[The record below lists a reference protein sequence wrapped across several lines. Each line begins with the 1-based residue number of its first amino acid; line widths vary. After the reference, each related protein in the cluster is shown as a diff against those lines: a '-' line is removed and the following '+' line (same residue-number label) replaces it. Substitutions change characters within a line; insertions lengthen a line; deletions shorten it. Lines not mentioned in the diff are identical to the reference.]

1 MAITGK
7 RGLAPLP
14 HDSHVAGAAPPNR
27 LRDPDDPIDGVA
39 RCCCCGRFPL
49 LGEQIVHHRGRRRD
63 GWVCASCE
71 ADGRGDRLGP
81 IIERARVR
89 SLGGAMNVRR
99 IS

>member
-1 MAITGK
+1 MAMIGK
-7 RGLAPLP
+7 RRPALP
-14 HDSHVAGAAPPNR
+14 SHDGGVATKAAVDGFA
-27 LRDPDDPIDGVA
+27 DPDDPIDGVA
-39 RCCCCGRFPL
+39 RCCCCGRFPV
-49 LGEQIVHHRGRRRD
+49 LGEQIIHHRGRKRD

-99 IS
+99 IG